1 MVEYLAVEP
10 GAIVVDATI
19 GLGGHAALILPKIGP
34 TGLLIGIDV
43 DEGNLRIARQRFS
56 DSENVRL
63 FRANFKEIEAVLK
76 EADVSGVD
84 AVIADLGVS
93 SNVLNDPSRGLSF
106 NETGPLDMRLDSRL
120 EDSAADLVNRLGETE
135 LADLLYHNSQERF
148 SRRIARAIH
157 QARRDSRITTT
168 DRLSGIVCN
177 ALKQDPKSHGSKLHP
192 ATRTFLALRIAVN
205 RELEAL
211 DLLLEALPRVLKPG
225 GRAAVISFHS
235 LEDGAVK
242 RAFRSMKE
250 RRVAR
255 ILTKKPITP
264 SEEERKRNPRSRSS
278 KMRVIER
285 TSD

>member
-1 MVEYLAVEP
+1 MVEHLAVES

-106 NETGPLDMRLDSRL
+106 NESGPLDMRLDSRL

>member
-1 MVEYLAVEP
+1 MVEHLAVKS

-106 NETGPLDMRLDSRL
+106 NESGPLDMRLDSRL
-120 EDSAADLVNRLGETE
+120 EDTAANLVNRLGETE

-168 DRLSGIVCN
+168 DRLAGIVCD

-225 GRAAVISFHS
+225 GRAAVICFHS

>member
-1 MVEYLAVEP
+1 MVEHLAVEP

-106 NETGPLDMRLDSRL
+106 NESGPLDMRLDSRL

-168 DRLSGIVCN
+168 DRLSGIVCD

>member
-106 NETGPLDMRLDSRL
+106 NESGPLDMRLDSRL

-168 DRLSGIVCN
+168 DRLSGIVCD